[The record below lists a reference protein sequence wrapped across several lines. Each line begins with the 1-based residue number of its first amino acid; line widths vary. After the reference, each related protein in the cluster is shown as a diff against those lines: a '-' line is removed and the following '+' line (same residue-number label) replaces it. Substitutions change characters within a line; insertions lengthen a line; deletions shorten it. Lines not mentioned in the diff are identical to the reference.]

1 MAGRFLLVFQ
11 RHIHLHR
18 RVIPAQL
25 PSHEAPLVVLHGL
38 FGSSSNFNTLSRS
51 LNATRSVVLADL
63 RNHGASPWDDDASAE
78 AMAEDIVEL
87 LDSLGAERAVLC
99 GHSLGGKV
107 VMAAALAHPE
117 RVEQLIVADI
127 APIEYSMAHEGWR
140 ANLTIMEAMGALPE
154 AVLGTRGDADAA
166 LRDAGVAEAGI
177 RAFLLQNLVP
187 EERRFRLN
195 LHGLIAAAKA
205 GVLAGWPALLP
216 PAPATLPARLIAG
229 RRSPYCT
236 AAGAREAFDRLFPG
250 AEPQTAW
257 LEAGHWVHAEKPAD
271 FSRLVGQPFA

>member
-1 MAGRFLLVFQ
+1 M
-11 RHIHLHR
+11 
-18 RVIPAQL
+18 IPAQH
-25 PSHEAPLVVLHGL
+25 PSLDAAPLVVLHGL
-38 FGSSSNFNTLSRS
+38 FGSSSNFNTLSRK

-107 VMAAALAHPE
+107 VMAAALAHPA

-166 LRDAGVAEAGI
+166 LREAGVAEAGI
-177 RAFLLQNLVP
+177 RAFLLQSLVP

-195 LHGLIAAAKA
+195 LHGLIAAART
-205 GVLAGWPALLP
+205 GVLAGWPAHLP

-257 LEAGHWVHAEKPAD
+257 LEAGHWVHAEKPDEFA
-271 FSRLVGQPFA
+271 RLVGIGSTHGLPHAKDTWA